1 MDPPSDQAIM
11 GALDSLK
18 DVGALDQKR
27 KLTPLG
33 HHLAYVPIDL
43 RLAKILLYGAIFR
56 CVDPTASIVACIGAG
71 RSPLLNPPDKREEAK
86 EAHKQFVVRYSDHL
100 TLLRVYEA
108 WVAVPTRE
116 RRRWCGANF
125 LSETSLQEIAALRK
139 QLLAALMEMGFLPSA
154 TKDKWNQHSKYPK
167 VRHLFWVLL
176 FWTIGLTG
184 CHTFLSAHRRGGLRR
199 SLPENRPRPEAQS

>member
-1 MDPPSDQAIM
+1 M

-18 DVGALDQKR
+18 EVGALDNNR

-33 HHLAYVPIDL
+33 HHLAYIPIDL

-56 CVDPTASIVACIGAG
+56 CVDPAASIVACIGAG
-71 RSPLLNPPDKREEAK
+71 RSPLLNPPDKREEAE

-108 WVAVPTRE
+108 WSAVPKRD
-116 RRRWCGANF
+116 RRRWCSSNF
-125 LSETSLQEIAALRK
+125 LSDTSLQEIATLRK
-139 QLLAALMEMGFLPSA
+139 QLLAALMEMGFLPIA

-167 VRHLFWVLL
+167 VTCLSPAVLTPVVRQPL
-176 FWTIGLTG
+176 WP
-184 CHTFLSAHRRGGLRR
+184 C
-199 SLPENRPRPEAQS
+199 